1 MNEKPTIFIASS
13 TEAIPLAEAVH
24 LKLEDELK
32 VRLWTNA
39 FDLSSIT
46 ITTLIGKTKEADY
59 AVFVFHPDDKVFIRD
74 NEFSSVRDNVVL
86 ELGMFI
92 GALGLEKCF
101 VLVPK
106 STADKFRLP
115 SDLGGV
121 TVSSYDDKEPDV
133 IDAVTGSCARI
144 KQTVRRLETSKNKTE
159 ATSET
164 ENLRSL
170 LHQAQSQIWS
180 MSHDTQRAQELSA
193 NLLESIRNHFF
204 SIAQPATPAEIK
216 EWENGAKLSHLKEIK
231 LNSHN
236 LYYVNKDVILPP
248 WTGASAIAVIA
259 APGVKVFGL
268 NLYSHNK
275 IYYMDGFRT
284 NQEA

>member
-1 MNEKPTIFIASS
+1 MSEKPTIFIASS

-24 LKLEDELK
+24 IKLEDELK

-59 AVFVFHPDDKVFIRD
+59 AVFVFHPDDKVFIRN
-74 NEFSSVRDNVVL
+74 NEYSSVRDNVVL

-92 GALGLEKCF
+92 GALGIEKCF
-101 VLVPK
+101 ILVPN
-106 STADKFRLP
+106 SSRDKFRLP
-115 SDLGGV
+115 TDLAGV
-121 TVSSYDDKEPDV
+121 TVSPYNDKEPDV
-133 IDAVTGSCARI
+133 IDAITGNCARI
-144 KQTVRRLETSKNKTE
+144 KQSVRKLEATKTKTE

-164 ENLRSL
+164 ENLKSL

-180 MSHDTQRAQELSA
+180 MSHDSQRAQELSS
-193 NLLESIRNHFF
+193 NLLEAIRNHFF
-204 SIAQPATPAEIK
+204 SVAQPATPAEIK
-216 EWENGAKLSHLKEIK
+216 EWEDGAKLSHLKEIK
-231 LNSHN
+231 IEPYNIHF
-236 LYYVNKDVILPP
+236 VNKDVIIPP
-248 WTGASAIAVIA
+248 FTGAHSVSIIV

-268 NLYSHNK
+268 NIYNHNR

-284 NQEA
+284 NREV

>member
-1 MNEKPTIFIASS
+1 MSEKPTIFIASS

-24 LKLEDELK
+24 IKLEDELK

-74 NEFSSVRDNVVL
+74 NEYSSVRDNVVL

-92 GALGLEKCF
+92 GALGIERCF

-106 STADKFRLP
+106 STGDKFRLP

-121 TVSSYDDKEPDV
+121 TVSSYDDKEAEV

-144 KQTVRRLETSKNKTE
+144 KQVVRRLETAKNKTE

-164 ENLRSL
+164 ENKGRCFTKHNHKSGALV
-170 LHQAQSQIWS
+170 
-180 MSHDTQRAQELSA
+180 M
-193 NLLESIRNHFF
+193 IRN
-204 SIAQPATPAEIK
+204 ARK
-216 EWENGAKLSHLKEIK
+216 NYRL
-231 LNSHN
+231 
-236 LYYVNKDVILPP
+236 
-248 WTGASAIAVIA
+248 
-259 APGVKVFGL
+259 
-268 NLYSHNK
+268 
-275 IYYMDGFRT
+275 IY
-284 NQEA
+284 